1 MTQLVT
7 PQCMIENKNTVFSL
21 LRSSD
26 QKKWQTGSCCA
37 TRRKYLRG
45 LEAPS
50 NKWRSP
56 RHNFPIK
63 AKKGFS
69 SLQLDLM
76 DKIFTRSPKNGLSQ
90 TLQLFPPAPGDA
102 SLDFRCSPPLFS
114 DHTRVISWKSV
125 HQATLRLCQSTRRRI
140 PTHGQQGGV
149 AGSSAL
155 RQLKTQRWPPG
166 GATTC
171 ATRANYGALNVAVGA
186 TSVEQRFLQR
196 RSRMATLTLICIKE
210 IVNRVLITQDD
221 CTG

>member
-1 MTQLVT
+1 MTQLVV
-7 PQCMIENKNTVFSL
+7 PRCMIEKKNTVFSL
-21 LRSSD
+21 LRSFD

-50 NKWRSP
+50 EGTNP
-56 RHNFPIK
+56 RHTFPIK
-63 AKKGFS
+63 AKKGFF
-69 SLQLDLM
+69 SLQLDKRQQEPSLEVQKM
-76 DKIFTRSPKNGLSQ
+76 VVHKPS
-90 TLQLFPPAPGDA
+90 PAPGDA
-102 SLDFRCSPPLFS
+102 SLDFRCSPPLFP

-125 HQATLRLCQSTRRRI
+125 HQATLRLCRSTPRRI
-140 PTHGQQGGV
+140 PTQGQQGGV

-155 RQLKTQRWPPG
+155 RQLKTQRWSRG

-196 RSRMATLTLICIKE
+196 RSRMAFWTLLSI
-210 IVNRVLITQDD
+210 
-221 CTG
+221 

>member
-1 MTQLVT
+1 MDHVVQ
-7 PQCMIENKNTVFSL
+7 QEENTYVDLKPLPNEQAPGTVFQL
-21 LRSSD
+21 K
-26 QKKWQTGSCCA
+26 QKKV
-37 TRRKYLRG
+37 
-45 LEAPS
+45 
-50 NKWRSP
+50 
-56 RHNFPIK
+56 F
-63 AKKGFS
+63 FS
-69 SLQLDLM
+69 L
-76 DKIFTRSPKNGLSQ
+76 FTRSPKNGLSQ
-90 TLQLFPPAPGDA
+90 TLQLFTPAPGDA

-125 HQATLRLCQSTRRRI
+125 HQATLRLCRSTRRRI

>member
-1 MTQLVT
+1 ML
-7 PQCMIENKNTVFSL
+7 
-21 LRSSD
+21 
-26 QKKWQTGSCCA
+26 
-37 TRRKYLRG
+37 
-45 LEAPS
+45 S
-50 NKWRSP
+50 NKKKILTWTWSPFRMNKP
-56 RHNFPIK
+56 RHTFPIK
-63 AKKGFS
+63 AKKGFF
-69 SLQLDLM
+69 SLQLVKRQQEPSLEVQ
-76 DKIFTRSPKNGLSQ
+76 KIFFHKPS
-90 TLQLFPPAPGDA
+90 PAPGDA

-155 RQLKTQRWPPG
+155 RQLKTQRWSRG

-196 RSRMATLTLICIKE
+196 RSRMAFWTLLSI
-210 IVNRVLITQDD
+210 
-221 CTG
+221 